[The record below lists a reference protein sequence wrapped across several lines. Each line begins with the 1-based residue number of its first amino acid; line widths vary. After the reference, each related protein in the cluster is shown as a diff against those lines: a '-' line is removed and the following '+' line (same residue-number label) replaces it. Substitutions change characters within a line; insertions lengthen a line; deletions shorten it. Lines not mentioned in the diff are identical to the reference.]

1 MLPYTVLLLRQDTAA
16 RCQVFCC
23 DTVYFLGCPDA
34 RCIIGIHCLQAITCH
49 FLKQASLCPAVGIF
63 PVTEQVAVGII
74 GEVPCLP
81 LHGNRCQLVFPC
93 AAIGKS
99 FKDSPCSFRSALCP
113 CRVTAH
119 FRQVAAGIVLIAEIQ
134 LLIWVI
140 FTGQLS
146 LGIIG
151 ISMAVCTAVF
161 CGFRHIAPGIISIL
175 PCAAAVF
182 HGFYTPGLPTV
193 RSSLIDIGCGMLA
206 AISLNG

>member
-1 MLPYTVLLLRQDTAA
+1 MLPYAVLLLRQDTAA

-182 HGFYTPGLPTV
+182 H
-193 RSSLIDIGCGMLA
+193 SLYPSCLSAVGCCFIG
-206 AISLNG
+206 ISCRMFPAVSPDG